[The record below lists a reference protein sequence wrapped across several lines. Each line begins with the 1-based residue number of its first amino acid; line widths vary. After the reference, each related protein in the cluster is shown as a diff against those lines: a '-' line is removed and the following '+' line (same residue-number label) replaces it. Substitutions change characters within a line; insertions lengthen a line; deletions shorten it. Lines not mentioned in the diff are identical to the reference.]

1 MRRIRNLLLIIAILL
16 MGIACMGKLYMVY
29 TTWIGSH
36 LQWVRSSEQNDWIV
50 CLTGILITIWL
61 FMEKRLQTW
70 RAFFGFSRF
79 LWPLLILLFYGYTCL
94 KHRDVFTPF
103 NCENGLVYADV
114 AIGIFALW
122 WLMPLLK
129 DGWYKLKNLHVGEEV
144 ADGARTTTD
153 QKPPFEADEAEP
165 KDELGR
171 QDEADRLCDYIMSQG
186 NRYDTTLAV
195 AIRGEWGAGK
205 STFLTYLKK
214 SFSAKGISYFDY
226 SPWLCSDGEVA
237 HHFLRHLDA
246 HLHLQGIG
254 VNSLQMYIRSL
265 SVSNITGWFPLTV
278 HAIRQLFTSGCD
290 TLQAS
295 LDAVTESMGLLKS
308 PIVTFIDDV
317 DRIGKEEFLNVMKLV
332 RMTARFPNLIYVVA
346 YDGSV
351 AEHLLRD
358 YGQGDKF
365 LDKIFNLKHDLQP
378 ISEDKMRELA
388 EKELASFAEYDRNL
402 EVFGGL
408 TLTDYVVTIRDLKHL
423 FNLMRKDYIGMSH
436 MRIRSYFHFPF
447 FVKFEL
453 LKHYDFYVW
462 QRIKDEPTTY
472 LNTKNECD
480 DMMAYVV
487 KAEMMQIGNEH
498 TKELL
503 ATLFDS
509 EIAADCEYVC
519 PGGLQMM
526 YPDKYDD
533 TYLSRQE
540 VEDVIKKNRLY
551 SETYG
556 WIESKRQG
564 IAFMLSHH
572 LNDIS
577 ITDMAK
583 ACCEMIKFRPNDII
597 KSPIDRLLKEDEI
610 NIATFG
616 QIRKQNNPYSYV
628 ENHHELYLLILHQI
642 RNSEG
647 NTGRTELMEHAKT
660 TPCPRE
666 LMAIL
671 YGIMMVS
678 VSHEAVPENWV
689 YDVAGILF
697 QRLTDIEPKDGM
709 ENQYHVIEA
718 LEYLPYY
725 QSHYQLVVPL
735 LQKDLGN
742 WLRWTVKRDENLSG
756 KIFLTADIDVMRT
769 IFNTYDE
776 YKSLTI
782 ELMDYYKDNDEQKA
796 IIEEHR
802 KLVER
807 TSLIAALPV
816 SSFEQSEFPH
826 LKNIVY
832 QESWQLIVMHHS
844 YDDAK
849 EYLSRQE
856 HPFFKNE
863 SRLPELFV
871 S

>member
-16 MGIACMGKLYMVY
+16 IGIACMGKLYMLY

-36 LQWVRSSEQNDWIV
+36 LQWVRSSEQNDRIV
-50 CLTGILITIWL
+50 SIIGVLITLWL
-61 FMEKRLQTW
+61 FLEKRLQTW

-103 NCENGLVYADV
+103 NCKNGLVYADV

-129 DGWYKLKNLHVGEEV
+129 DGWYKLKNLHVGEEE
-144 ADGARTTTD
+144 ADGAKTTTE

-186 NRYDTTLAV
+186 NCYDTTLAV

-214 SFSAKGISYFDY
+214 SFNAKGISYFDY

-237 HHFLRHLDA
+237 QHFLRHLDA
-246 HLHLQGIG
+246 HLHQQGIG
-254 VNSLQMYIRSL
+254 VNSLQMYIQSL

-278 HAIRQLFTSGCD
+278 HAIRQLFTSGGD
-290 TLQAS
+290 TLQGS
-295 LDAVTESMGLLKS
+295 LDAVCNSMGLLES
-308 PIVTFIDDV
+308 PIVAFIDDV

-402 EVFGGL
+402 DVFGGL
-408 TLTDYVVTIRDLKHL
+408 TLTDYVVTIRDLKHF

-436 MRIRSYFHFPF
+436 MRNRSYVHFSF

-462 QRIKDEPTTY
+462 QRIKDEPTAY
-472 LNTKNECD
+472 LNTKNEWD

-487 KAEMMQIGNEH
+487 KAEMKQIGNKH

-503 ATLFDS
+503 AMLFDS

-526 YPDKYDD
+526 YPDKYDG
-533 TYLSRQE
+533 TYLSKQE
-540 VEDVIKKNRLY
+540 VEEAVKKGHLY
-551 SETYG
+551 SEVYG
-556 WIESKRQG
+556 WIKGGRKG
-564 IAFMLSHH
+564 IAFMLAHH
-572 LNDIS
+572 LSDVS
-577 ITDMAK
+577 VTEMARV
-583 ACCEMIKFRPNDII
+583 CEVMIKYRPNDII
-597 KSPIDRLLKEDEI
+597 KSTINKLLSDDTV
-610 NIATFG
+610 NAFTFS
-616 QIRKQNNPYSYV
+616 QIRKQNNPYNYV
-628 ENHHELYLLILHQI
+628 GDHHELFLLVLQQV
-642 RNSEG
+642 RNSLDDS
-647 NTGRTELMEHAKT
+647 RVKELMEYARKT
-660 TPCPRE
+660 ATPRE
-666 LMAIL
+666 LMAIV
-671 YGIMMVS
+671 YGMMMES
-678 VSHEAVPENWV
+678 AAHDMIADRWV
-689 YDVAGILF
+689 YDVVLILF
-697 QRLTDIEPKDGM
+697 KKLADKESEDDIT
-709 ENQYHVIEA
+709 NQYHVVEA
-718 LEYLPYY
+718 IEYLPYY
-725 QSHYQLVVPL
+725 KSQYQLLKPL
-735 LQKDLGN
+735 LEKDLGI
-742 WLRWTVKRDENLSG
+742 WLRWTIKYDETLG
-756 KIFLTADIDVMRT
+756 TDTILTADVDVLRT
-769 IFNTYDE
+769 MFDTYED
-776 YKSLTI
+776 YKALTMT
-782 ELMDYYKDNDEQKA
+782 LKDYYKSDEKQAA
-796 IIEEHR
+796 IIDEHR
-802 KLVER
+802 KLVEQ
-807 TSLIAALPV
+807 TSLISALPI
-816 SSFEQSEFPH
+816 SSFYQSEYPN
-826 LKNIVY
+826 LKDIIY
-832 QESWQLIVMHHS
+832 QEHAMPPILHQN
-844 YDDAK
+844 YEQTKD
-849 EYLSRQE
+849 YLSKQE

-863 SRLPELFV
+863 SRLPQLFD
-871 S
+871 